1 MGSIHADHGYVLN
14 DDDALNVLRKSISFV
29 DDSVSNRGISFAI
42 KSLMRFA
49 DLFSLAMS
57 GHAGP
62 ILINFDVTA
71 LVNGRRACRA
81 DLTAGSG
88 GNRASDG
95 GRSHPKSRDS
105 RCQSELR
112 RGLD

>member
-1 MGSIHADHGYVLN
+1 
-14 DDDALNVLRKSISFV
+14 
-29 DDSVSNRGISFAI
+29 
-42 KSLMRFA
+42 MRFA
-49 DLFSLAMS
+49 DLFLLAMS

-62 ILINFDVTA
+62 ILINFDVTPVVLRISSGQQAA

-95 GRSHPKSRDS
+95 DRSHPKSRDS